1 METVGLPL
9 VLFRVRGTIS
19 IDREKSLISNE
30 CHNLGIMHKQKI
42 RGEPQPHQ
50 PPGSS
55 VLDLFVIVISGSEAG
70 GIYKKI

>member
-19 IDREKSLISNE
+19 IDRENRLFQMNATILALCISKKS
-30 CHNLGIMHKQKI
+30 

-50 PPGSS
+50 PPGSG